1 MTRQCLKRIAHAFIV
16 LCASVS
22 AGSAVLGEA
31 IAAEDSIKL
40 SFAYYAS
47 EKSWPGP
54 VITQWAARIRE
65 ETSGKVVVETFPNG
79 TLLGRNEMFDGV
91 ETGVVDIGMSI
102 IKDPGR
108 FPLQYGFG
116 LPLNIA
122 NAEVGSKMIFDLVK
136 EFDPDELKGF
146 KVLAVF
152 SSGPGYLQTRK
163 KITSLE
169 DIQGQEIRGTGGG
182 VAVLRKLGAN
192 PVGMSIREVAQ
203 ALQTGVIN
211 GYMTSLTVIKDFKL
225 AEMVGHVTMY
235 PMNVVT
241 FAVVM
246 NRGKWEALPAD
257 VQAAVDRISREISIY
272 GGSIYDKHEVEA
284 VEWAKAEHGVEIHE
298 LDADEA
304 ARWNEAVAPLIGEWI
319 DAQTARGLP
328 AQEFLNRLKEL
339 RTELKN

>member
-1 MTRQCLKRIAHAFIV
+1 MTTQRLKRIAYAFV

-22 AGSAVLGEA
+22 AGSAVVGVA
-31 IAAEDSIKL
+31 TAAEEIKL

-47 EKSWPGP
+47 ETSWPGP
-54 VITQWAARIRE
+54 VITQWAARIGE
-65 ETSGKVVVETFPNG
+65 ETGGQVVVDVFPGG
-79 TLLGRNEMFDGV
+79 TLLDRNGMFDGV
-91 ETGVVDIGMSI
+91 ETGAADIGMSI

-108 FPLQYGFG
+108 FPMQYGFG
-116 LPLNIA
+116 LPLGVA

-146 KVLAVF
+146 KVLALF
-152 SSGPGYLQTRK
+152 SSGPGYLQTRE

-169 DIQGQEIRGTGGG
+169 DIKGQEIRGTGGG
-182 VAVLRKLGAN
+182 VAVLKKLGAN
-192 PVGMSIREVAQ
+192 PVGMSIRGVAE

-225 AEMVGHVTMY
+225 AEQVGHVTQY
-235 PMNVVT
+235 PFNVVT

-246 NRGKWEALPAD
+246 NRGKWESLPAD

-284 VEWAKAEHGVEIHE
+284 VEWAKAEHGVQIHE

-304 ARWNEAVAPLIGEWI
+304 ARWNEAISPLISEWI

-339 RTELKN
+339 QTELKN